1 MSLRRHLRRPAVLS
15 RLPRRGYIIR
25 EKYLRRYRTL
35 ARQLSDT
42 PLDPDTTFDGLLHM
56 GEDGN
61 EIWVEASLSEA
72 EKRFTIVHELVH
84 ARRQR
89 AGEDFDDDALEEPIV
104 ELETIARV
112 GKRILSRM
120 SSGMTLM
127 VLHDYLTRCGR
138 DDPET
143 PRGLRAVY
151 ARIRMLLGMRESRP
165 AGAMG
170 ALAAHRRP
178 TGVRR
183 SRGR

>member
-1 MSLRRHLRRPAVLS
+1 MSVARGPRRGIVLS
-15 RLPRRGYIIR
+15 RLPRRGYVIR
-25 EKYLRRYRTL
+25 EKYLRRFRTL
-35 ARQLSDT
+35 ARQLSDA

-61 EIWVEASLSEA
+61 EIWVEASLSEP

-89 AGEDFDDDALEEPIV
+89 AGEDLDDDLLEEPIV

-112 GKRILSRM
+112 GRRTLSRM
-120 SSGMTLM
+120 PSGMTLA
-127 VLHDYLTRCGR
+127 VLNDYLTRRGR

-151 ARIRMLLGMRESRP
+151 ERIWTLLGMRGRRVE
-165 AGAMG
+165 GAV
-170 ALAAHRRP
+170 ATLAAHRRP
-178 TGVRR
+178 AGVRR